1 MLKLIPAVKH
11 LEIEKKTFEK
21 KAVFYNADAM
31 DGRVL
36 NVLKKL
42 PYAQD
47 GAAIEICIKGH
58 DGDGY
63 ELWIE
68 PQKIRIISDGP
79 AGAFYAVQTLRQIF
93 KHDSIPC
100 LYIKDAPDFA
110 HRGFYH
116 DVTRGK
122 VPTLE
127 SVKALIDDMAYYK
140 LNSLQLY
147 VEHTCQLKEYSD
159 LIEST
164 GYLSDDEIRQLDAY
178 CKENF
183 IEFIPSLSTFGHLYE
198 LLQQD
203 KYKHLRVLKDYEE
216 MPNFWLARM
225 IHHTVDPRD
234 PESLE
239 LIKSLI
245 DQYIPL
251 FSSEYFNICCDE
263 TFDLNTLSENPEEV
277 GKLYVEFVK
286 KIIAHVK
293 SRGKKVMMWGDI
305 LLKHPETIEELPE
318 DTYYLNWFYR
328 LDPPEENIIRM
339 AQSGRPQIVCPG
351 TTTWN
356 RFCENVDVEENN
368 ICLMAEYGYKH
379 GAVGVLNT
387 NWGDWGNP
395 CSVELAM
402 YGMLLG
408 AEKAWCVA
416 TKVGEDFDSRVN
428 FHLYENENGISYLRQ
443 LSRLHDRVIWRS
455 FCQKYF
461 LDRYGNCKEF
471 PPAFEGDIAEFQQEC
486 MALDRKLEAE
496 TAFSKEYK
504 EEMRIAI
511 QGVCLLAELYAA
523 RMGQTV
529 SSVVNTRQWLANY
542 RAKWTKK
549 NKESEL
555 RNIEEMLLYCEE
567 KWR

>member
-1 MLKLIPAVKH
+1 MLKLIPAVKQ
-11 LEIEKKTFEK
+11 LQMKDGTLEKKTL
-21 KAVFYNADAM
+21 FYCSETLDSRIAAA
-31 DGRVL
+31 
-36 NVLKKL
+36 LKKL
-42 PYAQD
+42 PFSCD
-47 GAAIEICIKGH
+47 GTPVEIVVNGVS
-58 DGDGY
+58 GESY

-68 PQKIRIISDGP
+68 PSLVRIVADSC
-79 AGAFYAVQTLRQIF
+79 AGAFYAIQTLRQIF
-93 KHDSIPC
+93 KHDVIPC
-100 LYIKDAPDFA
+100 LYIKDAPDFP

-127 SVKALIDDMAYYK
+127 SLKKLIDDMVCYK

-147 VEHTCQLKEYSD
+147 IEHTCELKECSE
-159 LIEST
+159 LIAST
-164 GYLSDDEIRQLDAY
+164 GYLTNDEIRQLDAY

-183 IEFIPSLSTFGHLYE
+183 VDFIPSLSTFGHLYE
-198 LLQQD
+198 LLQQE
-203 KYKHLRVLKDYEE
+203 KYHHLRVLKDYEP
-216 MPNFWLARM
+216 MSNFWNARM
-225 IHHTVDPRD
+225 IHHTIDPRNPD
-234 PESLE
+234 SLA

-251 FSSEYFNICCDE
+251 FTSEYFNICCDE
-263 TFDLNTLSENPEEV
+263 TFDLNTLSDDPAEV

-318 DTYYLNWFYR
+318 DTCYLNWFYR
-328 LDPPEENIIRM
+328 LNPPEENVIRL

-356 RFCENVDVEENN
+356 RFCECVDVEENN
-368 ICLMAEYGYKH
+368 ICLMADYGYKH

-402 YGMLLG
+402 YGMVLG
-408 AEKAWCVA
+408 AAKAWSVD
-416 TKVGEDFDSRVN
+416 TQVGDSFDACVN

-443 LSRLHDRVIWRS
+443 ISRLHDRVNWRN
-455 FCQKYF
+455 FCQNYF
-461 LDRYGNCKEF
+461 YDRIGNCKEF
-471 PPAFEGDIAEFQQEC
+471 PHAFEDDIDVFQKSC
-486 MALDRKLEAE
+486 LDVLNKLDSEE
-496 TAFSKEYK
+496 HFNEEYRD
-504 EEMRIAI
+504 EMRIAV
-511 QGVCLLAELYAA
+511 QGVCLLAELYSGRGGAK
-523 RMGQTV
+523 V
-529 SSVVNTRQWLANY
+529 NSVVDVDTWLAAY
-542 RAKWTKK
+542 REKWTQK

-555 RNIEEMLLYCEE
+555 CNLEEMFRYCAQN
-567 KWR
+567 WR